1 MFLTFNMMVSGG
13 SFVVI
18 FSLRKFSSITILLRV
33 FIMNVCGILSDI
45 FSTSIDKIIWLFFFN
60 FLMCWII
67 LIYG

>member
-18 FSLRKFSSITILLRV
+18 FSLRKFSSIPILLRV
-33 FIMNVCGILSDI
+33 FIMNVRGILSDI
-45 FSTSIDKIIWLFFFN
+45 FTSIDKIIWLFFFN

-67 LIYG
+67 LIDG